1 MDLTTRCPQC
11 GTTFL
16 ASLDQLQL
24 RKGYIRCVTC
34 AHIFDGYEAV
44 VAPDAALD
52 HPPVASP
59 SSDQQPAPATPRPHS
74 VSTIPATPSVVRG
87 RREFTISDNQ
97 AASSA
102 ESEPSWNVSDAGTRH
117 GVSDDIDDSPEHII
131 MSPGAAQGRAEPP
144 MSINTDHVRVEPD
157 PMTVNLDQFRVEP
170 SKRPKSTQSWDDA
183 ADTAHTSFWESLITV
198 VWAVVILAGVLV
210 FVLQSVYVFRVQLA
224 ENVPAL
230 RPALERMCTAF
241 NCTVAYS
248 RQPDMIVITQS
259 ALQQEPAGSDDDN
272 GSDTVVLQL
281 TMRNVH
287 DGPQEWP
294 TLVLELKDFSG
305 ALIARKNLPKS
316 TYLSPEMV
324 DAPFPANSEHKV
336 VLPLMMQGLN
346 VNGYQLTA
354 FFP

>member
-24 RKGYIRCVTC
+24 RKGYIRCVKC

-44 VAPDAALD
+44 VAPNAALD
-52 HPPVASP
+52 PPSVASP
-59 SSDQQPAPATPRPHS
+59 RPDQQPDAAPQRPHS
-74 VSTIPATPSVVRG
+74 VSTIPSVPSVVRG

-97 AASSA
+97 TASSP
-102 ESEPSWNVSDAGTRH
+102 ESEPSWNVSDAGIHH
-117 GVSDDIDDSPEHII
+117 GVSDDIDAHPEHII
-131 MSPGAAQGRAEPP
+131 TSTRAAQGRAERP

-157 PMTVNLDQFRVEP
+157 PMTVNLDQFKVEP
-170 SKRPKSTQSWDDA
+170 SKRRKSTQSWDDA
-183 ADTAHTSFWESLITV
+183 PDPAHSSFWQSVITV
-198 VWAVVILAGVLV
+198 VWAVVIVAGVLV

-224 ENVPAL
+224 ENIPPL

-248 RQPDMIVITQS
+248 RLPDMIVITQS
-259 ALQQEPAGSDDDN
+259 ALQQEAAASDAEN
-272 GSDTVVLQL
+272 GNDTVILQL

-294 TLVLELKDFSG
+294 TLVLDLKDFSG
-305 ALIARKNLPKS
+305 ALVARKNLPKT
-316 TYLSPEMV
+316 TYLPPEMV
-324 DAPFPANSEHKV
+324 DTPFPANSEHKV
-336 VLPLMMQGLN
+336 VLPLMMRGLN